1 MYPKAEIPV
10 FEMSLDVMKS
20 EEEHYGLGKKLS
32 YLRRENVLIMGSGNI
47 VHNLSQIDFD
57 ENAKPFP
64 WAIEFDKYI
73 KEALIRK
80 DHDRLLRYKELS
92 PVSKLA
98 VQTND
103 HYLPFL
109 YSVALQED
117 DEQIEFIHESI
128 QNASISMR
136 CFIIQ

>member
-1 MYPKAEIPV
+1 
-10 FEMSLDVMKS
+10 
-20 EEEHYGLGKKLS
+20 
-32 YLRRENVLIMGSGNI
+32 MGSGNI
-47 VHNLSQIDFD
+47 VHNLRQIDFD

-64 WAIEFDKYI
+64 WAIEFDEYVKD
-73 KEALIRK
+73 ALLRK

-92 PVSKLA
+92 PVSRFA
-98 VQTND
+98 VPTND

-117 DEQIEFIHESI
+117 DEQIEFTHESI
-128 QNASISMR
+128 QNGSMSMR